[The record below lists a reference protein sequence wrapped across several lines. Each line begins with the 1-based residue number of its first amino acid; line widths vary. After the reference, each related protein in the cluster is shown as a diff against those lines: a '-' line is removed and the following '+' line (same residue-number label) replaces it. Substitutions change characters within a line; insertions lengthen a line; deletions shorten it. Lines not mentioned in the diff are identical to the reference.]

1 MAKIDSLLS
10 RASEVRDATLEKE
23 NTALRVGSLF
33 VDLIQTITA
42 VLPREILEAS
52 GISVAA
58 SASDVTISYKKILND
73 GSAGTGR
80 ITIPAVTETGA
91 GVITPALL
99 AQIREGLTDIS
110 EAIRAAGN
118 AQTSAN
124 TANTTAANN
133 TALIK
138 QLQENLQIVD
148 WILKSI
154 SAGTAAPDSVKAKMR
169 RVNAWSSE
177 EDEREIVLLPG
188 ATEEAAGAMT
198 AQHVKDLAAL
208 KNDAFEVILFDH
220 IEQSNIAANTS
231 KAPLS
236 ASADGCKVVYCRARE
251 RFLFGVPAEAD
262 STELTYYNDWEGSE
276 RYGTVD
282 SKGVKPAE
290 GKLFIDLAEANGN
303 LLDIYIFREGALR
316 HTGGSLYDYINNTAQ
331 ALSVLEG
338 KIGKANGLAP
348 LDASALVPEKH
359 LPDKVFGVLTF
370 GGIDDSLYDLEAG
383 SAAATPEDANASLVY
398 SSVRDRFVLR
408 VRETVSGGGI
418 STNPPKYYGWF
429 NGAERYGT
437 PDQDGIVPYENKL
450 YLDLYEGGVYYWYDL
465 MLRKTDLEVT
475 ARVDSLENKIG
486 EANGL
491 APLDANTMIPAEHIP
506 ATFRNVAHF
515 AEVIDRKPGAVSPG
529 TAPGAVGD
537 DEVDVVFCEASKRFL
552 FRHTPADGLGRS
564 AYFYK
569 IDGWQKLGESADQNG
584 VIPSAGKL
592 YVNDKQGDAL
602 YWHGNAL
609 RPLRPAIKESDDIH
623 TTIANTGTAGQSVQ
637 LNLTEAARKSL
648 FCDLFNAAAGSAG
661 YAKFTNGVW
670 DCKLNG
676 LTLSYNEAVVIYNV
690 TNGSPATEGF
700 CNARIRTNIWNDRL
714 TYGHGPADDRCP
726 VMLFHGCV
734 NIEVIRFNA
743 WVSDPR
749 LMFDSCKKLTKVIG
763 GFIGD
768 EGWPKN
774 PMPELFPH
782 SPLITSFKLHRLQ
795 NDVSFAN
802 NPLIDLDS
810 FTYMVTNRVSTNTN
824 VYTITV
830 HADVYAK
837 LTGDTTNEAAA
848 ALTADELSQWQALLT
863 KAAGKH
869 IAFASA

>member
-99 AQIREGLTDIS
+99 ARIREGLTDIS

-118 AQTSAN
+118 AQTSAD
-124 TANTTAANN
+124 TANNTAANN

-138 QLQENLQIVD
+138 QLQGNLQIVD

-198 AQHVKDLAAL
+198 AQHVKDLKLA
-208 KNDAFEVILFDH
+208 
-220 IEQSNIAANTS
+220 
-231 KAPLS
+231 
-236 ASADGCKVVYCRARE
+236 
-251 RFLFGVPAEAD
+251 
-262 STELTYYNDWEGSE
+262 
-276 RYGTVD
+276 
-282 SKGVKPAE
+282 KGIMTTKGHA
-290 GKLFIDLAEANGN
+290 
-303 LLDIYIFREGALR
+303 Y
-316 HTGGSLYDYINNTAQ
+316 
-331 ALSVLEG
+331 
-338 KIGKANGLAP
+338 GLAP
-348 LDASALVPEKH
+348 LDSSALVPEKH
-359 LPDKVFGVLTF
+359 LPDKVFDVLTF
-370 GGIDDSLYDLEAG
+370 IGIDDSLYDLEAG

-437 PDQDGIVPYENKL
+437 ADHDGIVPYENKL
-450 YLDLYEGGVYYWYDL
+450 YLDLYDGGVYYWYDL
-465 MLRKTDLEVT
+465 MLRKTDLDVSI
-475 ARVDSLENKIG
+475 RVDSLENKIG
-486 EANGL
+486 EANGI
-491 APLDANTMIPAEHIP
+491 APLNANGFVPNENI
-506 ATFRNVAHF
+506 
-515 AEVIDRKPGAVSPG
+515 
-529 TAPGAVGD
+529 
-537 DEVDVVFCEASKRFL
+537 
-552 FRHTPADGLGRS
+552 
-564 AYFYK
+564 
-569 IDGWQKLGESADQNG
+569 
-584 VIPSAGKL
+584 
-592 YVNDKQGDAL
+592 
-602 YWHGNAL
+602 
-609 RPLRPAIKESDDIH
+609 SDS
-623 TTIANTGTAGQSVQ
+623 T
-637 LNLTEAARKSL
+637 RKSL
-648 FCDLFNAAAGSAG
+648 FCDLFNAAAGTAG

-676 LTLSYNEAVVIYNV
+676 LTLSYDEAVLIYNV

-700 CNARIRTNIWNDRL
+700 CNARIRTNLWNDRL
-714 TYGHGPADDRCP
+714 GYCNGPADDKCP
-726 VMLFHGCV
+726 VALFNLCS

-749 LMFDSCKKLTKVIG
+749 LMFGHCDKLTKVIG

-768 EGWPKN
+768 GGWPKN

-782 SPLITSFKLHRLQ
+782 SPLITSFKLERLQ
-795 NDVSFAN
+795 NDVTFAN

-810 FTYMVTNRVSTNTN
+810 FTYMVEHRTTFNTD

>member
-99 AQIREGLTDIS
+99 ARIREGLTDIS
-110 EAIRAAGN
+110 EAIRAADN
-118 AQTSAN
+118 AQTSAD

-138 QLQENLQIVD
+138 QLQGCLEVAAWMVRSIAAGADDPEYIRAKIRRLNL
-148 WILKSI
+148 
-154 SAGTAAPDSVKAKMR
+154 
-169 RVNAWSSE
+169 WSSDTAE
-177 EDEREIVLLPG
+177 SDIVLARG

-198 AQHVKDLAAL
+198 AQQVKDLKLA
-208 KNDAFEVILFDH
+208 
-220 IEQSNIAANTS
+220 
-231 KAPLS
+231 
-236 ASADGCKVVYCRARE
+236 
-251 RFLFGVPAEAD
+251 
-262 STELTYYNDWEGSE
+262 
-276 RYGTVD
+276 
-282 SKGVKPAE
+282 KGFMATK
-290 GKLFIDLAEANGN
+290 
-303 LLDIYIFREGALR
+303 
-316 HTGGSLYDYINNTAQ
+316 
-331 ALSVLEG
+331 
-338 KIGKANGLAP
+338 GKAYGLAP
-348 LDASALVPEKH
+348 LDSSALVPEKH

-370 GGIDDSLYDLEAG
+370 NGIDDTLYDLETG

-418 STNPPKYYGWF
+418 SANPPKYYGWF

-437 PDQDGIVPYENKL
+437 ADHDGIVPYENKL
-450 YLDLYEGGVYYWYDL
+450 YLDLYDGGVYYWYDL
-465 MLRKTDLEVT
+465 MLWKTDLNVSI
-475 ARVDSLENKIG
+475 RVDSLENKIG
-486 EANGL
+486 TANGI

-515 AEVIDRKPGAVSPG
+515 AEVIDSKPDAVSPG

-552 FRHTPADGLGRS
+552 FRHTPADGLGRF

-569 IDGWQKLGESADQNG
+569 INGWHKLGESADENG

-609 RPLRPAIKESDDIH
+609 RPLRPAIKDSDDIH
-623 TTIANTGTAGQSVQ
+623 TTIANPGTAGQSVQ
-637 LNLTEAARKSL
+637 LNLTEAARKSV

-676 LTLSYNEAVVIYNV
+676 LTLSYDEAVLIYNV

-700 CNARIRTNIWNDRL
+700 CNASIRTNLWNDRL
-714 TYGHGPADDRCP
+714 GYCSGPADDKCP
-726 VMLFHGCV
+726 VMLFNNCA
-734 NIEVIRFNA
+734 NIEIIRFSA
-743 WVSDPR
+743 WVSDIS
-749 LMFDSCKKLTKVIG
+749 LMFGHCEKLTKVIG
-763 GFIGD
+763 GSIGD
-768 EGWPKN
+768 GGWQQNVTHVP
-774 PMPELFPH
+774 FPN
-782 SPLITSFKLHRLQ
+782 SPLITSFKLMRLQ

-810 FTYMVTNRVSTNTN
+810 FTYMVENRTTFNTN
-824 VYTITV
+824 DYTITV

>member
-118 AQTSAN
+118 AQTSAD
-124 TANTTAANN
+124 TANNTAANN

-138 QLQENLQIVD
+138 QLQGCLEVAAWMVRSVAAGADDPEYIRAKIRRLNL
-148 WILKSI
+148 
-154 SAGTAAPDSVKAKMR
+154 
-169 RVNAWSSE
+169 WSSDTAE
-177 EDEREIVLLPG
+177 SDIVLARG

-198 AQHVKDLAAL
+198 AQHVKDLKLAKGFMATKGKAYGL
-208 KNDAFEVILFDH
+208 APLDADKHVPDE
-220 IEQSNIAANTS
+220 NIAPKFFDVLMFDSVVYEEVTV
-231 KAPLS
+231 S
-236 ASADGCKVVYCRARE
+236 ASSSTLGYGDEGAAIVYSSKLD
-251 RFLFGVPAEAD
+251 RFLLKITQAGVLKP
-262 STELTYYNDWEGSE
+262 TYCNNFRGSE
-276 RYGTVD
+276 RYGTLGLD
-282 SKGVKPAE
+282 GVCP
-290 GKLFIDLAEANGN
+290 
-303 LLDIYIFREGALR
+303 
-316 HTGGSLYDYINNTAQ
+316 
-331 ALSVLEG
+331 VEG
-338 KIGKANGLAP
+338 KIYIEG
-348 LDASALVPEKH
+348 
-359 LPDKVFGVLTF
+359 
-370 GGIDDSLYDLEAG
+370 
-383 SAAATPEDANASLVY
+383 
-398 SSVRDRFVLR
+398 
-408 VRETVSGGGI
+408 
-418 STNPPKYYGWF
+418 
-429 NGAERYGT
+429 ERGY
-437 PDQDGIVPYENKL
+437 PY
-450 YLDLYEGGVYYWYDL
+450 VWYDL
-465 MLRKTDLEVT
+465 MLFHIDHYAWDL
-475 ARVDSLENKIG
+475 VDALESTKGRAEGI
-486 EANGL
+486 

-515 AEVIDRKPGAVSPG
+515 AEVIDSKPGAVSPG

-537 DEVDVVFCEASKRFL
+537 DEVDVVFCEATKRFL
-552 FRHTPADGLGRS
+552 FRHTPADGLGRF

-569 IDGWQKLGESADQNG
+569 IDGWQKLGESSDENG

-609 RPLRPAIKESDDIH
+609 RPIRPAIKESDDIH

-637 LNLTEAARKSL
+637 LNLTEAARKSV
-648 FCDLFNAAAGSAG
+648 FCDLFSAAAGTAG
-661 YAKFTNGVW
+661 YAKFTNGLF

-676 LTLSYNEAVVIYNV
+676 LPLSYNEAVLIYNV
-690 TNGSPATEGF
+690 TNGVPATEGF
-700 CNARIRTNIWNDRL
+700 CNPDIRTNLWNTSL
-714 TYGHGPADDRCP
+714 GYCSGPADDKCP
-726 VMLFHGCV
+726 VMLFHGCK
-734 NIEVIRFNA
+734 NIEVIRFNG
-743 WVSDPR
+743 WVTDPR
-749 LMFDSCKKLTKVIG
+749 LMFGRCEKLTKVIG

-768 EGWPKN
+768 GGWPKN

-782 SPLITSFKLHRLQ
+782 SPLITSFKLERLQ
-795 NDVSFAN
+795 KDVSFAN

-810 FTYMVTNRVSTNTN
+810 WTYMVEHRTTFNTN
-824 VYTITV
+824 QYTVIV
-830 HADVYAK
+830 HPDVYAK

-848 ALTADELSQWQALLT
+848 ALTAEELSQWQALLT
-863 KAAGKH
+863 KAAGKN